1 MATDIM
7 KRTSGRAQYLSFILS
22 GVKVQAARY
31 RLSRTQFCPWLV
43 TEGADVLPANGKSRG
58 WYLSKLFAA

>member
-1 MATDIM
+1 MATEIL
-7 KRTSGRAQYLSFILS
+7 KRFDGRAQYLTFTLS

-43 TEGADVLPANGKSRG
+43 TEGADVLPGNSKSRG
-58 WYLSKLFAA
+58 WYLSRLFAT